1 MKKKDKFDIGIM
13 YRRENQPEALPD
25 FARHAEEAGFD
36 ELWVV
41 EDCFFGSGVA
51 SAAVALAC
59 TKSIKVGLGIMPAV
73 VRNSVFTAM
82 EIATLACIYPNR
94 FHPGLGHGVG
104 SWMKQIGAFPKSQ
117 LKALEE
123 VTAAV
128 RALIAGKEYSFDGEY
143 VKLKG
148 TKLVHSPE
156 QIPPVSLGVIG
167 PKSLELSGRVAD
179 GTILSEYSA
188 PTYVSWAKEKIDEG
202 QQKSGRDRDHRITV
216 FNFACGGKSTEEAR
230 RELRPM
236 VVEAMSFGSGNK
248 PKFAAMGILDQV
260 NEYKKTLDKK
270 QLKITVSDEWIDQ
283 LTVAGT
289 PEDWEASITQLVD
302 AGANSVVLVPLPNK
316 GVDELDSF
324 TRHLRAL

>member
-1 MKKKDKFDIGIM
+1 MKKKKMFDIGIM
-13 YRRENQPEALPD
+13 YRREHPPEALPD

-36 ELWVV
+36 EVWVV

-82 EIATLACIYPNR
+82 EIATLARIYPNR

-117 LKALEE
+117 LRALEE
-123 VTAAV
+123 VTTAV
-128 RALIAGKEYSFDGEY
+128 RMLIAGKEYSFDGEY
-143 VKLKG
+143 VKLDG
-148 TKLVHSPE
+148 TKLVHPPE
-156 QIPPVSLGVIG
+156 QIPPISLGVIG

-188 PTYVSWAKEKIDEG
+188 PAYVSWAKEKIRQG
-202 QQKSGRDRDHRITV
+202 QQENGRDQEHRLTV
-216 FNFACGGKSTEEAR
+216 FNFACAGKSTEEAR

-236 VVEAMSFGSGNK
+236 VAEAMSFGNGNN

-260 NEYKKTLDKK
+260 NEYKKTMEKK
-270 QLKITVSDEWIDQ
+270 QLEKAVPDEWIDR

-302 AGANSVVLVPLPNK
+302 AGAQSVVLVPLPNK
-316 GVDELDSF
+316 GVDELDAF
-324 TRHLRAL
+324 TRQLRAF